1 MKITPAMKI
10 AALCALL
17 CAVVFI
23 AVLKG
28 PVKLSFSALLLGE
41 NRAIL
46 YLRIVRVLVAAVAG
60 SGLAVSGIALQAIL
74 RNPLAEPYLLGTS
87 SGAGLGAVIAV
98 SLGVASALLPLAA
111 LIGALVAVVIVYSV
125 ARQGNKIPAQSLIL
139 SGVIVSLAFS
149 GVMVFLISLSSN
161 EALHGMVWWLWG
173 SLQVYDTTLIALV
186 ALVVAAGIAVIF
198 VFAQDL
204 NAMSLGEEEAIHLG
218 INAETMKKILF
229 FTTSCITASIVCLC
243 GVIGFVGLIIPHA
256 MRFVVGPNHKVLIP
270 SACVAAAIFMV
281 ACDMVSRT
289 LFAPM
294 ELPIGVVT
302 ALAGTPIF
310 VMLLKTNQKVR

>member
-1 MKITPAMKI
+1 MKI